1 MMELAIHSSS
11 SSSIFFPRIT
21 RTTPKPSSFLPP
33 FSIPN
38 NPTTIR
44 TRITSAA
51 TAVRSEAS
59 SEKEEEAEEEEEKKV
74 KESNKS
80 SSISISPSP
89 PKSSTEKSLGFG
101 SSSGSTSSR
110 KDKKKK
116 NRQRA
121 TVIRR
126 SPVEKPSLFSSQAD
140 SQPQQQTANE
150 NAFLLTWLGLGFL
163 ILVEGIA
170 LAASGLLPEQWDKFF
185 VKYLYPSFTP
195 TVFLFVGG
203 TVAYGVLKYLQ
214 SEERKS

>member
-11 SSSIFFPRIT
+11 IFFPRRT
-21 RTTPKPSSFLPP
+21 KTTPKPSSFLPL
-33 FSIPN
+33 FSLPN

-51 TAVRSEAS
+51 TVVRSEAS
-59 SEKEEEAEEEEEKKV
+59 SEKEEEEEEKKE

-80 SSISISPSP
+80 SSISISPSQS
-89 PKSSTEKSLGFG
+89 KSSTEKSLGFG
-101 SSSGSTSSR
+101 SSSSSSSSR
-110 KDKKKK
+110 KHKKKK

-126 SPVEKPSLFSSQAD
+126 SPVEKPSPFSSQAD

-170 LAASGLLPEQWDKFF
+170 LAASGLLPEQWDKFP
-185 VKYLYPSFTP
+185 VKYPYPSFTP